1 MHDDRRPGLDV
12 GLPDRAQ
19 DPLNVRGLHEDV
31 LVHQGGAQPIHGH
44 RAARRLDR
52 IASSSLMKQHD
63 VVCHYRTYGGNVP
76 CVILG

>member
-1 MHDDRRPGLDV
+1 VHGDRRPGLDV

-19 DPLNVRGLHEDV
+19 DPLNVRGEHEDV

-44 RAARRLDR
+44 RAA
-52 IASSSLMKQHD
+52 SSSLMKQHN

-76 CVILG
+76 YVILG